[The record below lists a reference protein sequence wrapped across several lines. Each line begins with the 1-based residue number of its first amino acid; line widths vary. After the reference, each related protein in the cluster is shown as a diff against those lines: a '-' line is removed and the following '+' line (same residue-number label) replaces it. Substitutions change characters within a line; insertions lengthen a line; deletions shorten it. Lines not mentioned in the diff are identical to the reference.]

1 MGLLSFLKRRPAP
14 EEVSVQESAE
24 PIELEIEIDLGWFQL
39 NGVSLGE
46 VPASILPEKVINSPS
61 GVFEPAGQGIEI
73 GTEHGVFDHAFITV
87 AEFAGTL
94 LRNGRPLTL
103 LPQMTERDILT
114 IFGEPYWTDRTEG
127 ETLLFYEYLLGQ
139 VELQFEFPDA
149 QGLGF
154 VTLMRNGVL
163 SVAEQRAAYGV
174 TKPWPPA

>member
-1 MGLLSFLKRRPAP
+1 MGFFSFFNRRPAP
-14 EEVSVQESAE
+14 DEVFVKKSTA
-24 PIELEIEIDLGWFQL
+24 PIDLEIDLGWFRL

-46 VPASILPEKVINSPS
+46 VPTSIVSEEVINSAS
-61 GVFEPAGQGIEI
+61 GVFELVGQGIEI

-87 AEFAGTL
+87 ADFTGTL
-94 LRNGRPLTL
+94 SLKDSPLTL
-103 LPQMTERDILT
+103 SPHMTERDILA

-149 QGLGF
+149 QGLTF
-154 VTLMRNGVL
+154 VTFMRNGVL

>member
-1 MGLLSFLKRRPAP
+1 MGLFSFFKRRPPP
-14 EEVSVQESAE
+14 EEVFVQKSTE
-24 PIELEIEIDLGWFQL
+24 PIDLEIDLGWFQL

-46 VPASILPEKVINSPS
+46 VLASVLPEEMINSPS
-61 GVFEPAGQGIEI
+61 GVFEPVDQGIEI
-73 GTEHGVFDHAFITV
+73 GTEHGVFDHVFITV
-87 AEFAGTL
+87 ANFTGTL
-94 LRNGRPLTL
+94 SLRGSPLTL
-103 LPQMTERDILT
+103 SPHMTERDILT

-163 SVAEQRAAYGV
+163 SVAEQRTAYGV